1 MGTTSSLW
9 SPRLLI
15 APHDCAHS
23 ARVLTGR
30 RELQCPQA
38 ARRHVHHRS
47 EGRVSEPGDSLCP
60 AHRRTGRLT
69 SQQRWPR
76 ALANSHLH
84 HSFSKLCFGP
94 LRKPTTQP
102 TSCVAMPDGS
112 GSQVPRGPCTQPRSS
127 AAGLL
132 RAVRKPGAWWVLN
145 RRMPHPAFSNAFTH
159 RPFPISETSVWNDSR
174 LSGSC
179 RNSPERS

>member
-1 MGTTSSLW
+1 MERHALSGHPGCPLPHTS
-9 SPRLLI
+9 R
-15 APHDCAHS
+15 AHP

-38 ARRHVHHRS
+38 AWQRVHHRS
-47 EGRVSEPGDSLCP
+47 EGRVSEPGDGLCP
-60 AHRRTGRLT
+60 AHRRTGLLT

-102 TSCVAMPDGS
+102 MSCVAMPDES
-112 GSQVPRGPCTQPRSS
+112 GSQVPQGPCTQSRSS
-127 AAGLL
+127 AAGIF
-132 RAVRKPGAWWVLN
+132 RAVRKLGAWWLLN
-145 RRMPHPAFSNAFTH
+145 RRMPHPAFFKYVYPQTLPH
-159 RPFPISETSVWNDSR
+159 F
-174 LSGSC
+174 
-179 RNSPERS
+179 RNFRVE